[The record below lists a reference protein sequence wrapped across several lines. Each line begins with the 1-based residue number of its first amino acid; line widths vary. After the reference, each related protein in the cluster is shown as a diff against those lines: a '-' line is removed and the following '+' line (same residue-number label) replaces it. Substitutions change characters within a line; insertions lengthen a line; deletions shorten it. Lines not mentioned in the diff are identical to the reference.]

1 MANQNIEIGRAW
13 DDNFYGWADDLQLGR
28 KFKKPA
34 SSRGGGTRASRW
46 TGAPVKLTAP
56 EDYVGKGSQADVR
69 GRLSGIAR
77 GSKQVMVKITPGKNR
92 SMHTLREH
100 LKYIS
105 REGEEILLNQD
116 GHEIKGLEAV
126 KELSW
131 AWQHGGPLMPS
142 EAEHKLA
149 FNIVFSMP
157 EGTDQRAV
165 YAAVRATAEA
175 EFAGKQW
182 VMVQHFDEPQVHC
195 HICVK
200 AEGFDGVRL
209 NPRKADLQ
217 RWRERFAHELRELG
231 VEAEATSRATRL
243 HQQKIN
249 KPWAVT
255 RLEDRGVETKPVPVE
270 VNPTRVAKWQ
280 QTAELAT
287 SSYSKVIEAL
297 GRSDAAADRVLAIE
311 LKTSVAARSTA
322 QMQSAAK
329 GQGKIKTQ
337 VVEIER

>member
-1 MANQNIEIGRAW
+1 MANQNIEVGRAW

-34 SSRGGGTRASRW
+34 ASARGGTRASMW
-46 TGAPVKLTAP
+46 TGAPVKSSAP
-56 EDYVGKGSQADVR
+56 VDYAGRGSKADVR
-69 GRLSGIAR
+69 SRLSGIAR

-92 SMHTLREH
+92 SMHTVREH
-100 LKYIS
+100 MKYIA
-105 REGEEILLNQD
+105 REGEETLLDQD
-116 GHEIKGLEAV
+116 GREINGLEAV

-131 AWQHGGPLMPS
+131 AWQHGGPLTPS

-175 EFAGKQW
+175 EFEGKQW

-217 RWRERFAHELRELG
+217 RWRERFAHELRERG

-255 RLEDRGVETKPVPVE
+255 RLEERGVETKPLPVE
-270 VNPTRVAKWQ
+270 RNKTRVAKWQ

-287 SSYSKVIEAL
+287 SSYAKVIEAL
-297 GRSDAAADRVLAIE
+297 GRSDEAVDRVLAKE
-311 LKTSVAARSTA
+311 LETNIAARSQA
-322 QMQSAAK
+322 QGRLMEKS
-329 GQGKIKTQ
+329 KTETKTRT
-337 VVEIER
+337 VEIER